1 MFEDIAERVRV
12 PDAGRAYDTLDL
24 TGEDTCDQARIQE
37 IERIYDSLDYN
48 VSFFSTLQEAVAVL
62 HDMQDPSRSKLFEKI
77 DRISREDVHKWKRS
91 ACSQALISIDKNS
104 RKNPLQQG
112 F

>member
-12 PDAGRAYDTLDL
+12 PDAGRAYDTLDF
-24 TGEDTCDQARIQE
+24 TGEDTGDPARIQE

-48 VSFFSTLQEAVAVL
+48 VSFFSTLNRAVAIL
-62 HDMQDPSRSKLFEKI
+62 HDMRDPSRSKLFEKI
-77 DRISREDVHKWKRS
+77 ERISREDAHKWKRS

-104 RKNPLQQG
+104 RKTPL
-112 F
+112 